1 MLQRARVDQRLHFD
15 SGVLFPAVR
24 RALRVIF
31 SGGYEVPQDKLDPLF
46 AALDLLETFLQN
58 DNYLVG
64 NSVTLADFCCAP
76 TVITMELVI
85 TFDVDK
91 YPKILEW
98 IERLNELPYFVQHN
112 AETMK
117 EFQFIFQ
124 NRIEANK
131 AAAVAK

>member
-15 SGVLFPAVR
+15 SGVLFPAAR
-24 RALRVIF
+24 EALRVIF

-85 TFDVDK
+85 TIDVDK

-98 IERLNELPYFVQHN
+98 IERLNELPYFVQQN
-112 AETMK
+112 AEKMK
-117 EFQFIFQ
+117 EFQVIFQ